1 MQAGS
6 DGTARGLIPF
16 FIMRRVAAAIVA
28 LILSVS
34 SLAEARPR
42 PPRHR
47 GPKAI
52 RMLATAYC
60 DRGPT
65 KSGARAQHGV
75 VAADIRRLPLGTRLQ
90 VLAPG
95 RSYAGIYTV
104 LDTGSKISGRDLDI
118 FMASCA
124 HARRFGKRTVQ
135 VRILSSTRKNRED
148 RGER

>member
-1 MQAGS
+1 M
-6 DGTARGLIPF
+6 
-16 FIMRRVAAAIVA
+16 
-28 LILSVS
+28 
-34 SLAEARPR
+34 
-42 PPRHR
+42 
-47 GPKAI
+47 

-65 KSGARAQHGV
+65 RSGARAQHGV

-95 RSYAGIYTV
+95 QSYAGVYTV

-124 HARRFGKRTVQ
+124 RARRFGKRPVQ
-135 VRILSSTRKNRED
+135 VRILETRKNRED
-148 RGER
+148 RGAR

>member
-1 MQAGS
+1 
-6 DGTARGLIPF
+6 
-16 FIMRRVAAAIVA
+16 MRRVIAAIVV
-28 LILSVS
+28 LILGAA
-34 SLAEARPR
+34 SLAEAQPR

-47 GPKAI
+47 VPKAM

-65 KSGARAQHGV
+65 RSGVRAQHGV
-75 VAADIRRLPLGTRLQ
+75 VAADIRRLPLGTRLR

-95 RSYAGIYTV
+95 QSYAGVYTV

-135 VRILSSTRKNRED
+135 VRILEARKNRGD
-148 RGER
+148 R

>member
-1 MQAGS
+1 
-6 DGTARGLIPF
+6 
-16 FIMRRVAAAIVA
+16 MRRVLAAIVL
-28 LILSVS
+28 LILGAA

-42 PPRHR
+42 ARSHR
-47 GPKAI
+47 PAQTM

-65 KSGARAQHGV
+65 RSGVRAQHGV
-75 VAADIRRLPLGTRLQ
+75 VAADIRRLPLGTRLR

-95 RSYAGIYTV
+95 QSYAGVYTV

-124 HARRFGKRTVQ
+124 RARQFGKRSVQ
-135 VRILSSTRKNRED
+135 VRVLR
-148 RGER
+148 